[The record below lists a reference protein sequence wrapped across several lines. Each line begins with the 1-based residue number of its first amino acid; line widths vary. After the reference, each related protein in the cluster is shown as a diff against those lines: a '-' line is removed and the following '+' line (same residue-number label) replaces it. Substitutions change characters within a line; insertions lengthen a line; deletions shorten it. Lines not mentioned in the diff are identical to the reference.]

1 MDESVSC
8 EYYSESFLE
17 FSDDR
22 IRVRI
27 RCIDNPSAGTD
38 RSEQRGAAADGELGR
53 CEPELAGMVLRRA
66 KYLE

>member
-1 MDESVSC
+1 MNQYHASITRNPSW
-8 EYYSESFLE
+8 SL
-17 FSDDR
+17 SDDR
-22 IRVRI
+22 IRACI

-66 KYLE
+66 KHLE